1 MKETN
6 GLLVRGTN
14 MKTLKA
20 QASMEML
27 ITVGM
32 MLAFVVPISLLLLT
46 TSGQN
51 FEEVSKHQAQVT
63 VQKIAHAVN
72 TVYLEGEGSSKNVL
86 LNIPSNTKSLEIR
99 SSEVLLILGTA
110 QGEYE
115 VTYPLIPEDGNVVV
129 ITEDELIH
137 LRGLSWI
144 SVKNVGEN
152 MVEVDESS

>member
-1 MKETN
+1 VKETN

>member
-1 MKETN
+1 M
-6 GLLVRGTN
+6 R
-14 MKTLKA
+14 TLKA

-99 SSEVLLILGTA
+99 SSEVLLILNTA

-115 VTYPLIPEDGNVVV
+115 VTYPLIPESVEVKDLDGK
-129 ITEDELIH
+129 IT

-144 SVKNVGEN
+144 LVKNIGDN
-152 MVEVDESS
+152 KVEVYESS

>member
-1 MKETN
+1 
-6 GLLVRGTN
+6 
-14 MKTLKA
+14 
-20 QASMEML
+20 MEML

-99 SSEVLLILGTA
+99 SSEVLLILNTA

-115 VTYPLIPEDGNVVV
+115 VTYPLIPESVEVKDLDGK
-129 ITEDELIH
+129 IT

-144 SVKNVGEN
+144 LVKNIGDN
-152 MVEVDESS
+152 KVEVYESS

>member
-1 MKETN
+1 
-6 GLLVRGTN
+6 